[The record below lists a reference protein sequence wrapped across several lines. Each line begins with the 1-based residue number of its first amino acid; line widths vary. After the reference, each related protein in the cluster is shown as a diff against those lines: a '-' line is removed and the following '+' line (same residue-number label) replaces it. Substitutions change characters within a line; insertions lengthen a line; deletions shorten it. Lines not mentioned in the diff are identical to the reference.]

1 MDTMTPDREIRAL
14 ARALGCERR
23 EVVQAL
29 EAAELLKS
37 ERRPAPK
44 LQRQAAPFKLGQSPR
59 IEKRAYVR
67 SAALMKAYR
76 LIPCQ
81 NCGTDDGTVC
91 GAHSNWA
98 VHGKGK
104 SIKADDN
111 RCASLCSTCHGKL
124 DQGSRLSEYERKA
137 LWWGANVH
145 TFEELQKRG
154 LWPKDVPEPDFSV
167 HPFHG
172 EEACPE

>member
-1 MDTMTPDREIRAL
+1 MTPDREIRAL

-29 EAAELLKS
+29 ESAQLLRAEARPVARLMR
-37 ERRPAPK
+37 EPAPF
-44 LQRQAAPFKLGQSPR
+44 RLGQASR
-59 IEKRAYVR
+59 IKKRAYVR
-67 SAALMKAYR
+67 SPALMKAYR

-81 NCGTDDGTVC
+81 HCGSDDGTVC

-111 RCASLCSTCHGKL
+111 RCASLCSTCHGEL
-124 DQGSRLSEYERKA
+124 DQGSRLTENERKA
-137 LWWGANVH
+137 LWWTAHQDTVQ
-145 TFEELQKRG
+145 ELLERR
-154 LWPKDVPEPDFSV
+154 LWPKGVPVPDYTTN
-167 HPFHG
+167 PF
-172 EEACPE
+172 

>member
-111 RCASLCSTCHGKL
+111 RCASLCSTCHTEL
-124 DQGSRLSEYERKA
+124 DQGSRLTEDERKA
-137 LWWGANVH
+137 MWWAAHQDTVQ
-145 TFEELQKRG
+145 ELLERR
-154 LWPKDVPEPDFSV
+154 LWPKGVPVPDYV
-167 HPFHG
+167 NNPFF
-172 EEACPE
+172 

>member
-1 MDTMTPDREIRAL
+1 MTPDREIRAL

-29 EAAELLKS
+29 EAAELLKA

-44 LQRQAAPFKLGQSPR
+44 LQRQAAPFRLGQSPR
-59 IEKRAYVR
+59 IEKRVYVR
-67 SAALMKAYR
+67 SPALMHAYR

-81 NCGTDDGTVC
+81 NCGRDDGTVC

-104 SIKADDN
+104 SMKADDN
-111 RCASLCSTCHGKL
+111 RCASLCWVCHSLL
-124 DQGSRLSEYERKA
+124 DQGSRLTEDERKA
-137 LWWGANVH
+137 QWWGAHVK
-145 TFEELQKRG
+145 TVMELAARG
-154 LWPKDVPEPDFSV
+154 LWPPGVPVPNIACN
-167 HPFHG
+167 PF
-172 EEACPE
+172 